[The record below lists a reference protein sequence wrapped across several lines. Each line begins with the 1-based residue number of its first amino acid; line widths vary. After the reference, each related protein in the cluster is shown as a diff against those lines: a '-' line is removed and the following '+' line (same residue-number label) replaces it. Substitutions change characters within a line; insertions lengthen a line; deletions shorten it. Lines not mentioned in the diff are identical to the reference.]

1 MGVGKTF
8 CTLRA
13 LRFFRCIGWKEKFW
27 WIAPNSGLTS
37 LRTQLR
43 KWNMSDLFQY
53 GGGKIFNYHSLEKE
67 MEKIHQAPQV
77 VVFDEC
83 HALKNPGAR
92 RTQLAITLSEEME
105 KLYGDNCAVIGL
117 TGTPAPEDHFD
128 WWSICEVVRP
138 GWIKESSY
146 NKFKYR
152 LAEFGTGQRSDG
164 GVFPQFLNWRESEI
178 QILPKRLEGLVLVTW
193 KKDCLDL
200 PEKVYEVIEVEPA
213 PEILRAAKMLKNTC
227 SRAIE
232 LHNKLRQLSDGF
244 QYSVDEEGERKTA
257 FATTAKDEVI
267 KELLEA
273 NTVEEG
279 GNNRIVIYAAFT
291 ASVDKLVKIA
301 LEEGWNV
308 WRYDGRGQNS
318 FGVSKMDFTETIFQ
332 DVQRFKNRIAFIGNP
347 EAAGQGLTLTPAST
361 IVYYSNSFKSQYR
374 VQSEDRIHRYGASKE
389 RGCKVVDIVH
399 LPTDRLVIEKL
410 KLKREVEENTLNE
423 IEALL

>member
-1 MGVGKTF
+1 MKLKIMNGECSVDEWESVNGKPKLKINIIKYSPGLAGELKGLDNCKYEGNGLWLAKDCPRNRFALDLLSGGKYNGHYEKYHTNCRTDSRIEGQSGGSSQDCNGYEEGMWEHQKRSFRFKVQRRRIVDAGEMGVGKTF
-8 CTLRA
+8 STLRA
-13 LRFFRCIGWKEKFW
+13 LRFFRSIGWKEKFW

-164 GVFPQFLNWRESEI
+164 RVFTKFLNLRESEI
-178 QILPKRLEGLVLVTW
+178 HILPKRLE
-193 KKDCLDL
+193 
-200 PEKVYEVIEVEPA
+200 
-213 PEILRAAKMLKNTC
+213 
-227 SRAIE
+227 
-232 LHNKLRQLSDGF
+232 
-244 QYSVDEEGERKTA
+244 
-257 FATTAKDEVI
+257 
-267 KELLEA
+267 
-273 NTVEEG
+273 
-279 GNNRIVIYAAFT
+279 
-291 ASVDKLVKIA
+291 
-301 LEEGWNV
+301 
-308 WRYDGRGQNS
+308 
-318 FGVSKMDFTETIFQ
+318 
-332 DVQRFKNRIAFIGNP
+332 
-347 EAAGQGLTLTPAST
+347 
-361 IVYYSNSFKSQYR
+361 
-374 VQSEDRIHRYGASKE
+374 
-389 RGCKVVDIVH
+389 
-399 LPTDRLVIEKL
+399 
-410 KLKREVEENTLNE
+410 
-423 IEALL
+423 